1 MAGKA
6 AGHRKRFA
14 TLAGRA
20 GGVFVFDI
28 GYMFWSRLY
37 KMRSEEKIIR
47 RTAMD
52 DKKRRISDAQ
62 HEGRDVMYMDID
74 RMINEGLGGGRVT
87 DQNGL
92 IEETTT
98 HTMDD
103 EE

>member
-1 MAGKA
+1 
-6 AGHRKRFA
+6 
-14 TLAGRA
+14 
-20 GGVFVFDI
+20 
-28 GYMFWSRLY
+28 
-37 KMRSEEKIIR
+37 
-47 RTAMD
+47 MD